1 MNFKNWNFKR
11 WNSADPDAA
20 CHGSERRDGAAAQR
34 AGAGQASALAL
45 HAGSP
50 AHARGREILATKQ
63 GYAASRGPVQW
74 AIGPGLRVAMLASA
88 LLLSAWAPLQA
99 QPAAASKAVAQP
111 AAAPATKA
119 ARTVLFM
126 GDSLSAGYGL
136 AASEGW
142 VSLTAQRIA
151 KTKPG
156 WRVVNASISGE
167 TTAGG
172 ATRIAG
178 ELQRNR
184 PAVVVIE
191 LGANDGLRG
200 LQLAQSRANLE
211 RMIQAAQAAKAQ
223 VLLVGMRMPPNLGK
237 EYTQG
242 FERNYR
248 ELSQKYATELLPF
261 LLEPVAMDR
270 AAFQADN
277 LHPIASA
284 QPKLRDH
291 VWTKLGPMLK

>member
-1 MNFKNWNFKR
+1 MIFKNLGAR
-11 WNSADPDAA
+11 HAAASLHYGGADAA
-20 CHGSERRDGAAAQR
+20 GDTR
-34 AGAGQASALAL
+34 AN
-45 HAGSP
+45 
-50 AHARGREILATKQ
+50 E
-63 GYAASRGPVQW
+63 GYAARRGTVQW
-74 AIGPGLRVAMLASA
+74 AIGHARGAGTGGARAA
-88 LLLSAWAPLQA
+88 LFAAAVLLSAWAPLSA
-99 QPAAASKAVAQP
+99 QPAPAAKPA
-111 AAAPATKA
+111 AAAPAAKA

-136 AASEGW
+136 AASQGW
-142 VSLTAQRIA
+142 VSLTAERIA
-151 KTKPG
+151 KTQPG

-172 ATRIAG
+172 AARVAG
-178 ELQRNR
+178 ELQRNK

-211 RMIQAAQAAKAQ
+211 RMIQAAQGAKAQ
-223 VLLVGMRMPPNLGK
+223 VLLIGMRMPPNLGK
-237 EYTQG
+237 EYTEG

-248 ELSQKYATELLPF
+248 ELSQKYRTQLLPF